1 MMNFIQSDSENLN
14 KILAHLQTSAIMDLL
29 LTLVRMEELSEGK
42 GVVKVSDSTR
52 NIYFRL
58 NLFVVVKRA
67 WIIREFDKQIRSLFG
82 Q

>member
-82 Q
+82 

>member
-1 MMNFIQSDSENLN
+1 MNFIQSDSENLN

-52 NIYFRL
+52 SIYFRL
-58 NLFVVVKRA
+58 NLFVVVK
-67 WIIREFDKQIRSLFG
+67 
-82 Q
+82 

>member
-1 MMNFIQSDSENLN
+1 MNFIQSDSENLN

-82 Q
+82 